1 MTLADKAYA
10 DLRRDI
16 IRGTLAAGSKLRMAE
31 LRDLY
36 GMGFSPLRE
45 ALNRLHS
52 ERLVVAESLRGFR
65 VSEVSLV
72 EMQDAITTRTLIE
85 CDALKAAIANGGD
98 DWAAGI
104 VSSLYA
110 LKLQVDRR
118 DQSANI
124 WELEARH
131 HGFHHAL
138 LSACASPWKLEFFE
152 QLYAATERYRIP
164 ILIETSGQTGRD
176 VQAEHAALAEAT
188 LDRDTDQAT
197 ELLQQHYRQTA
208 DFIQNRMQQAQQAI
222 A

>member
-72 EMQDAITTRTLIE
+72 EMQDAITTRILIE
-85 CDALKAAIANGGD
+85 CDALKVAIAKGGD

-197 ELLQQHYRQTA
+197 KLLQQHYRQTA
-208 DFIQNRMQQAQQAI
+208 DFIQIRMQQPQQAI